1 MPPTLGRLCIAT
13 HNLQNQGVF
22 VWLCHEDA
30 VCYKGCCGLCVWI
43 ITVCGGSLPSGC
55 EVYNLSVLL
64 LFISLI
70 LLIHPACQTA
80 FPSGDM
86 FLFHSI
92 PKHGLLW
99 QGTLQSNL
107 LRRFFEVFP
116 VCLCFINPWSWDD
129 SVFLTSLSHPLNS
142 KWFWL
147 FKHLPSTSH
156 IKK

>member
-1 MPPTLGRLCIAT
+1 MQLIGLTISCVSMC
-13 HNLQNQGVF
+13 LQHWAGSALPHDLQYQGVF

-30 VCYKGCCGLCVWI
+30 VCYKGCCGLCVER
-43 ITVCGGSLPSGC
+43 ITDCGGSLPSGC

-70 LLIHPACQTA
+70 LLIHPACQTV

-99 QGTLQSNL
+99 QGTPLSNL
-107 LRRFFEVFP
+107 LRRFFEVFSR
-116 VCLCFINPWSWDD
+116 L
-129 SVFLTSLSHPLNS
+129 SLLY
-142 KWFWL
+142 
-147 FKHLPSTSH
+147 
-156 IKK
+156 